1 MNIINRLTLRQMK
14 FNKRRTVVTILG
26 AIVSVAMITAVS
38 TFMTSF
44 LGVMRDQ
51 VASNEG
57 DWHVVY
63 NNVPSDSANV
73 ILEDSH
79 TEHYT
84 LRSELG
90 SALFPGLENA
100 RIPYVSV
107 TAMSSGFFR
116 EDFIPLASGRYP
128 ENPREIIIP
137 ETLLTENEKNVDLG
151 IGDTVQLELGTRT
164 VLDESQGETV
174 DVDHYSPN
182 LDGTN
187 HIDTIP
193 ETFVSSGETTTF
205 TVVGTFDSVSYAA
218 DPKYT
223 TESGSNTPYPF
234 YSYIDPTDLSAYSAL
249 DIRVTEKHPTIA
261 IYSQAEK
268 LAQKA
273 GVPYHDHL
281 EEDEQGNPI
290 AVRSYEIEFHNGLL
304 RFYGITR
311 NDGFLQAMTKLVALF
326 IGIIMIGSVSLI
338 HNTFTIS
345 LAERSRYLGMLAG
358 VGATKEQKRR
368 SVFFEGACIGIIS
381 IPLGILAGIGGL
393 GVTFLLIRSV
403 LGNVRLMHSFIELR
417 LHVSWLGILIAVV
430 FSLLTIFLSTLRPAH
445 LASKIT
451 PIDAIRQTR
460 EIKLTAKQV
469 KTSRL
474 TRRLFGFEADLALK
488 NLKRNK
494 RRYRSTV
501 RSLSIS
507 LILFLTVSGLTYYL
521 GNAYELTMEST
532 NYDVEFNYYANQEEP
547 EQFWQDVRAMR
558 SITECT
564 HTVTYFRFGHLHPEE
579 VCEQARETDENFL
592 IHCDDEVYQQINVYL
607 YALDDDTLKTY
618 AKACGADINE
628 LKQTDNPH
636 MILVNKYLQEV
647 NSSYASGYAIE
658 TGHILDLKA
667 GEDLFFRGLDFIG
680 SPYYYPTGDDVTIIL
695 SAVTDQLPMG
705 GSYMSPR
712 CIQLYGSEAVVQ
724 KLLDQWGRDNAGY
737 PDRSCTYANIGNQEL
752 FLEEVEVLRD
762 HYPNLSEH
770 DAYISNDRARQLL
783 LLTNVFGYGFVA
795 LMSLVSIANIFNTIT
810 TSIALRKREFAMLR
824 SAGMENKR
832 FYRMVRY
839 ESAFYGLKAILF
851 GLPISLLI
859 LAAMYWLLNLVF
871 MQPFSLPVIH
881 ILAAIAAIF
890 CIVGATML
898 YSVSKLKQD
907 NIVDTL
913 KNENL

>member
-1 MNIINRLTLRQMK
+1 MNIIHQLTLRQMK

-51 VASNEG
+51 IASGEG

-63 NNVPSDSANV
+63 NNVPADSANV
-73 ILEDSH
+73 ILEDSR

-90 SALFPGLENA
+90 TALFPGLENA

-116 EDFIPLASGRYP
+116 EDFVPLASGRYP
-128 ENPREIIIP
+128 ENPWEIIIP
-137 ETLLTENEKNVDLG
+137 ETLLTENEKTIDLG

-193 ETFVSSGETTTF
+193 ETFVPSGETTTF
-205 TVVGTFDSVSYAA
+205 TVVGTFDSVSYLA

-261 IYSQAEK
+261 IYSQAEN

-273 GVPYHDHL
+273 GVPYYDHL

-304 RFYGITR
+304 RFYGITQ
-311 NDGFLQAMTKLVALF
+311 NDWFLQAMTKLVALF
-326 IGIIMIGSVSLI
+326 ISIIMIGSVSLI

-403 LGNVRLMHSFIELR
+403 LGNVRLMHSSIELR

-521 GNAYELTMEST
+521 GNSYELMMEST
-532 NYDVEFNYYANQEEP
+532 NYDVIFNYYANQEEP

-579 VCEQARETDENFL
+579 VCEQARETDESSL
-592 IHCDDEVYQQINVYL
+592 IHCDDEVYQHIDVYL
-607 YALDDDTLKTY
+607 HALDDDTLKTY

-636 MILVNKYLQEV
+636 MILVNKYHEE
-647 NSSYASGYAIE
+647 SEGRYA

-667 GEDLFFRGLDFIG
+667 GEDLFFRGFDFIG
-680 SPYYYPTGDDVTIIL
+680 SPYHYPTGDDVTITL

-724 KLLDQWGRDNAGY
+724 KLLDQWGRDNAGH
-737 PDRSCTYANIGNQEL
+737 PDMSCTYANIGDQEL
-752 FLEEVEVLRD
+752 FLEEAEVLRD
-762 HYPNLSEH
+762 HYPDLSEH

-859 LAAMYWLLNLVF
+859 LAAMYWLLNLVLI
-871 MQPFSLPVIH
+871 QPFSLPMIH

>member
-1 MNIINRLTLRQMK
+1 MNIVNQLTLCQMK
-14 FNKRRTVVTILG
+14 RNKKRTVVTILG
-26 AIVSVAMITAVS
+26 VIVSVAMITAVS

-51 VASNEG
+51 IANGEG

-63 NNVPSDSANV
+63 NNVSSASANV
-73 ILEDSH
+73 ILEDFR
-79 TEHYT
+79 TDHYT

-90 SALFPGLENA
+90 CALFSGLENA

-107 TAMSSGFFR
+107 TAMSSEIFR
-116 EDFIPLASGRYP
+116 EDFIALTSGRYP

-137 ETLLTENEKNVDLG
+137 ESLLTQNEKNIDLS
-151 IGDTVQLELGTRT
+151 IDDTIQLEFGTRT
-164 VLDESQGETV
+164 DLDESQGETV

-193 ETFVSSGETTTF
+193 ETFIPSGETTTF
-205 TVVGTFDSVSYAA
+205 TVVGTFDYVSYAA

-234 YSYIDPTDLSAYSAL
+234 YSYLDPTDLSVYSTL

-273 GVPYHDHL
+273 GVAYYDHL
-281 EEDEQGNPI
+281 EEDDHGNPI
-290 AVRSYEIEFHNGLL
+290 AVRRYEIEFHNTLL

-311 NDGFLQAMTKLVALF
+311 NDGFLHAIAGLVALF

-345 LAERSRYLGMLAG
+345 LAERSRYLGMLAS

-368 SVFFEGACIGIIS
+368 SVFFEGACIGVIS

-393 GVTFLLIRSV
+393 GITFLLIHAALGKVQLIRSP
-403 LGNVRLMHSFIELR
+403 IELK
-417 LHVSWLGILIAVV
+417 LHVSWVGILIAVV
-430 FSLLTIFLSTLRPAH
+430 FSILTIFLSTLRPAH

-460 EIKLTAKQV
+460 EVKLTAKQV
-469 KTSRL
+469 RTSRL

-501 RSLSIS
+501 CSLSVS
-507 LILFLTVSGLTYYL
+507 MVLFLTVSGLTHYL
-521 GNAYELTMEST
+521 GNAYELTMENT
-532 NYDVEFNYYANQEEP
+532 NYDVEFNYYDNPEES
-547 EQFWQDVRAMR
+547 EQLWQDVRTMQ
-558 SITECT
+558 SITET
-564 HTVTYFRFGHLHPEE
+564 SHIDTYFRFGHLHPEE
-579 VCEQARETDENFL
+579 VCEQARETSEGLL
-592 IHCDDEVYQQINVYL
+592 IHCDDEVYQHIDVYL
-607 YALDDDTLKTY
+607 HALDDDTLKTY
-618 AKACGADINE
+618 AKSCGADINE

-636 MILVNKYLQEV
+636 MILVNKYREEGEG
-647 NSSYASGYAIE
+647 SYA

-680 SPYYYPTGDDVTIIL
+680 SAYHYPTGDDVTITL

-705 GSYMSPR
+705 GSYMSAR
-712 CIQLYGSEAVVQ
+712 CIQLYGSETVVQ
-724 KLLDQWGRDNAGY
+724 KLLDQWGRDNAGA
-737 PDRSCTYANIGNQEL
+737 PNTSSTYANIGDREL

-762 HYPNLSEH
+762 NYSDLSEN
-770 DAYISNDRARQLL
+770 DAFASNDHARQLL
-783 LLTNVFGYGFVA
+783 LLTNIFGYGFVT
-795 LMSLVSIANIFNTIT
+795 LMSLVSIANIFNAIT
-810 TSIALRKREFAMLR
+810 TSIALRKREFTMLR
-824 SAGMENKR
+824 SVGMEDKR

-839 ESAFYGLKAILF
+839 ESAFYGLKATLF

-859 LAAMYWLLNLVF
+859 LTAMYWLLNLVF
-871 MQPFSLPVIH
+871 LQPFSLPVVH
-881 ILAAIAAIF
+881 ILAAIIAVF

-907 NIVDTL
+907 NIADIL